1 MGNWVI
7 FVTLVR
13 RIEPCV
19 ADPIICAADLHTTGP
34 QTGGIGVACHLI
46 QKICPLS
53 IGDFILT
60 DVVAVSGLTYV
71 IALAD
76 NSFHAGSARRGGNVH
91 RLDL

>member
-19 ADPIICAADLHTTGP
+19 ADPIIRATNLHTTGP

-46 QKICPLS
+46 QKRCPLS
-53 IGDFILT
+53 IGDFMLT
-60 DVVAVSGLTYV
+60 DVVAVFGLT
-71 IALAD
+71 
-76 NSFHAGSARRGGNVH
+76 
-91 RLDL
+91 